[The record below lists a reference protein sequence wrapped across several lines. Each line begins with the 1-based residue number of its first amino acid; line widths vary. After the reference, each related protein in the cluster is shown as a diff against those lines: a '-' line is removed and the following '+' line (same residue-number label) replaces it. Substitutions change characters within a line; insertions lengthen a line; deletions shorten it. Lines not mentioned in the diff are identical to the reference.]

1 MLVKRLLYTFCA
13 VAFIT
18 LSGCK
23 ISYSF
28 TGADIPAQANTF
40 SVELFQNDAPL
51 ADPNYPLDI
60 TEDLKDLLLSQS
72 GLDLIK
78 RDGDLQFSG
87 IITEYVVTP
96 QALSGNETA
105 AKNRLTISLSVSYVN
120 TFEEEKNFEQRF
132 SRFAEFDATQDISV
146 VKESLIEEINE
157 QLVQDI
163 FNASL
168 GNW

>member
-1 MLVKRLLYTFCA
+1 MAFKKVLFPIFSLALL
-13 VAFIT
+13 
-18 LSGCK
+18 LSACK

-28 TGADIPAQANTF
+28 TGADIPPQANTF

-78 RDGDLQFSG
+78 SEGDLQFSG

-105 AKNRLTISLSVSYVN
+105 AKNRLTISVSVSYIN

>member
-1 MLVKRLLYTFCA
+1 MLVKRLLYTFFA
-13 VAFIT
+13 VGFIT

-105 AKNRLTISLSVSYVN
+105 AKNRLTISLSVAYVN